1 MKKYLIILILY
12 STGIL
17 ANSDIVSKEKLKAE
31 LLIILKDLQNYKSEN
46 EKEIK
51 SLKSKLNTEK
61 KEFQNYKKKTTQ
73 NLKTYQ
79 IDSKKKQQKLQKLL
93 KQKKQQKNN
102 QYLKLKKQ
110 LIETEKKLQN
120 NTKRYQKIKK
130 SNQYLKKKII
140 KMTKEPKKVVLYTK
154 QEEVKANLNA
164 PIALPIQNN
173 LPWVEIIVEDNINIY
188 ELALRYYGDSSK
200 YKEIYTANK
209 NIIGKNLRIHNGM
222 SLRIPMTTE
231 FDEQPIILNMQ

>member
-79 IDSKKKQQKLQKLL
+79 IDSKKKQQKLQKVLN
-93 KQKKQQKNN
+93 QKKRQKNN

>member
-93 KQKKQQKNN
+93 KQKKRQKNN